1 MIGRQGVPSID
12 HATFSAGGLIFQRRR
27 PILEAWPLLIRKR
40 KIVNDRTN
48 EIVQRNINM
57 PSPMC
62 GYQHWIVHQRVSTS
76 NAQTALRSPPPH
88 RSSSTSS
95 AEPVVTLVPFVAD
108 S

>member
-1 MIGRQGVPSID
+1 MMDRQGVPSID
-12 HATFSAGGLIFQRRR
+12 HTTFSAGGLIFQRRR
-27 PILEAWPLLIRKR
+27 PILEARSLIRKR
-40 KIVNDRTN
+40 KIANDRTN
-48 EIVQRNINM
+48 EIVQGNINM
-57 PSPMC
+57 PSLMC